1 MEKVAII
8 MCIWKRVNNLNE
20 IIKCLQKQTYKNF
33 KLIIWD
39 NSNEKE
45 EVEKIASQ
53 FSSIDI
59 DVIKSEKNIGGIGR
73 FYAAREIKDSYKI
86 IIFFDDDQFP
96 KENFVELMVK
106 KFEPN
111 TIKSRH
117 CYKIVDNNDYWKRRK
132 IAEGGTNINY
142 CGTCGMVLDS
152 KIFSFEE
159 LYSCPKEYTFIEDL
173 WLSFYAQHK
182 LKWKMES
189 IEIPLTLVDDGKD
202 QFRGL
207 INKKS
212 EFLKYLVEKE
222 KWNLNKIY

>member
-20 IIKCLQKQTYKNF
+20 ILKCLQIQTYKNF

-39 NSNEKE
+39 NSDEKE
-45 EVEKIASQ
+45 EVQKIVSK
-53 FSSIDI
+53 FNLDIDI
-59 DVIKSEKNIGGIGR
+59 IKSEINIGGIGR
-73 FYAAREIKDSYKI
+73 FYAAKSVKDIYKK

-96 KENFVELMVK
+96 KENFVETMVK
-106 KFEPN
+106 KYEPN

-117 CYKIVDNNDYWKRRK
+117 CYKILDNKDYWKRRK
-132 IAEGGTNINY
+132 IQQGGTNINY
-142 CGTCGMVLDS
+142 SGTCGMVLDS
-152 KIFSFEE
+152 KIFSHEALFN
-159 LYSCPKEYTFIEDL
+159 CPKEFTFIEDL
-173 WLSFYAQHK
+173 WLSFFAQHK

-189 IEIPLTLVDDGKD
+189 IDVPLNLVEDGKD

-207 INKKS
+207 VNKKS
-212 EFLKYLVEKE
+212 EFLRYLVEKE